1 MCTLREFLPIK
12 IGLHWISQKLCSRNF
27 WLYQTPVT
35 TLPIQLCHE
44 SFPGFLSLQQALPP
58 LNAHGSDCLYISCNI
73 IFLSLLSYIVRKL
86 ELISLTRTNFYK
98 EPNSLTKIIS
108 SKEKKTIRGVI
119 YFVNIQCKNLK
130 NIPAHLSNSV
140 YKNRD
145 FPVIYPY

>member
-108 SKEKKTIRGVI
+108 SKEKKNNKRSYI
-119 YFVNIQCKNLK
+119 FCKHTMQKFKKYPCSSLK
-130 NIPAHLSNSV
+130 FSL
-140 YKNRD
+140 
-145 FPVIYPY
+145 